1 MILFFRG
8 GYRVI
13 PTVFEFWQGQ
23 TDRLHDRLRFR
34 KAKSGEIIDENLTQK
49 VDEDWLLERLAP

>member
-1 MILFFRG
+1 MT
-8 GYRVI
+8 

-34 KAKSGEIIDENLTQK
+34 KAKSGEVIDENLTQK